1 MKRKTVL
8 VTGSSRGIGAA
19 IATMLAQENYNLV
32 IHYEKREREARE
44 IYHQIQ
50 AQNPN
55 VLLIRA
61 DLRSS
66 EAVDRM
72 FTQIEAEFG
81 GVDILINN
89 AGIAS
94 MKMFQDI
101 DEATWLDIFDVN
113 VHGSY
118 RCARRAVPHMIR
130 QKYGCIVG
138 ISSIWGVTGGAMEVH
153 YSATK
158 GAIISMNKALA
169 KELGYSGITVNT
181 VAPGGVDTEM
191 LADVPKEAIAAYCSE
206 FPAGRLARTEE
217 IASVVKFLISDE
229 ARYITG
235 EVLNINGGAHI

>member
-32 IHYEKREREARE
+32 IHYEKREREAE
-44 IYHQIQ
+44 DTFHQVK

-55 VLLIRA
+55 VLLIKA
-61 DLRSS
+61 DLRSY

-101 DEATWLDIFDVN
+101 DEDTWIDIFDVN

-118 RCARRAVPHMIR
+118 RCARRAVPNMIR
-130 QKYGCIVG
+130 KKYGCIIG

-191 LADVPKEAIAAYCSE
+191 LGDVPKEAIEAYCSE
-206 FPAGRLARTEE
+206 FPAGRLARPEE

>member
-19 IATMLAQENYNLV
+19 IVKKLASENYNLV
-32 IHYEKREREARE
+32 VHYEKREHEARE
-44 IYHQIQ
+44 VYEWVRG
-50 AQNPN
+50 QNPN
-55 VLLIRA
+55 VLMIQA
-61 DLRSS
+61 DLRS
-66 EAVDRM
+66 EDAVNQM
-72 FTQIEAEFG
+72 FRQIEEEYG

-94 MKMFQDI
+94 TEMFQDI
-101 DEATWLDIFDVN
+101 DEEAWTDIFNVN

-118 RCARRAVPHMIR
+118 RCARRAVPYMIR

-191 LADVPKEAIAAYCSE
+191 LKDMPREAIDAYCSE
-206 FPAGRLARTEE
+206 FPAGRLARPEE
-217 IASVVKFLISDE
+217 IASVVKFLISEE

>member
-19 IATMLAQENYNLV
+19 IVKLLASEDYNLV
-32 IHYEKREREARE
+32 VHYETRVTDAEKVFETVRKR
-44 IYHQIQ
+44 
-50 AQNPN
+50 NPD
-55 VLLIRA
+55 VLLIQA
-61 DLRSS
+61 DLRSTD
-66 EAVDRM
+66 AVDRM
-72 FTQIEAEFG
+72 FREIESKFE

-94 MKMFQDI
+94 MKLFQDI
-101 DEATWLDIFDVN
+101 AEDEWLDMFDVN

-118 RCARRAVPHMIR
+118 RCARRAVPYMLR
-130 QKYGCIVG
+130 QKYGCIIG

-158 GAIISMNKALA
+158 GAIIAMNKALA

-181 VAPGGVDTEM
+181 IAPGGVDTEM
-191 LADVPKEAIAAYCSE
+191 LADVPKEAIEAYCKE
-206 FPAGRLARTEE
+206 FPAGRLGRPEE
-217 IASVVKFLISDE
+217 VAGAVKFLIGDD

-235 EVLNINGGAHI
+235 AVLNINGGAHI